1 MHWIIFILIFGLDQV
16 TKLIVLKNFALYE
29 SKPII
34 EGIFHLTYVRN
45 IGAAFSILQ
54 NQRTFLII
62 TSSIVMI
69 IIIWFLLSKKYPNTM
84 VLYSLI
90 LVLAGAMGNL
100 VDRIRFGYVVDF
112 FDFMIWPVFNIA
124 DMSIVVGAILL
135 GYYYIFIDKA
145 LN

>member
-69 IIIWFLLSKKYPNTM
+69 VIIWFLLSKKYPNTM

-112 FDFMIWPVFNIA
+112 FDFLIWPVFNIA

>member
-1 MHWIIFILIFGLDQV
+1 LHWIIFILIFGLDQV